1 LTTSSGSP
9 LRVALVAFAKPA
21 ASKIRTSIDAVHA
34 GWSKLPVG
42 AVVTCRHDIVVS
54 SGSSYAIHRVA
65 CPAVPSCAPD
75 LLVIDSHGHV
85 AGPRDSNQEYFLSA
99 YMREPHPG
107 VAVLQAL
114 AAWAT
119 PGPRALVV
127 GSCEAGSRSGR
138 RAAESVFGCLPY
150 LACGGTSYEWQ
161 GPALYGA
168 LLCDLANRQ
177 PASPMEWR
185 DAFDRALAHAEHL
198 TTPDPNAWGSG
209 VTDPLL
215 HALLLRARG
224 LSPGRDLK
232 LRHALWRSWSAT
244 LAPDA

>member
-1 LTTSSGSP
+1 LTTASGSP
-9 LRVALVAFAKPA
+9 LRVALVAFAEPA
-21 ASKIRTSIDAVHA
+21 DSTLRTSIDAVHA
-34 GWSKLPVG
+34 KCSTLSAR
-42 AVVTCRHDIVVS
+42 AVVTYRHDIVVS
-54 SGSSYAIHRVA
+54 SGPTYAINRMACAVA
-65 CPAVPSCAPD
+65 TSCAPD

-99 YMREPHPG
+99 YLPVPHLG

-138 RAAESVFGCLPY
+138 RAAESVFGTLPY
-150 LACGGTSYEWQ
+150 LACGGTSHEWQ
-161 GPALYGA
+161 GLALYGT
-168 LLCDLANRQ
+168 LLCELEQRQ
-177 PASPMEWR
+177 PGSPTEWR
-185 DAFDRALAHAEHL
+185 SAFDRALAHAEYL
-198 TTPDPNAWGSG
+198 TTSQPRDWGPG

-215 HALLLRARG
+215 PDLLSCAKG
-224 LSPGRDLK
+224 LSPSGVPK